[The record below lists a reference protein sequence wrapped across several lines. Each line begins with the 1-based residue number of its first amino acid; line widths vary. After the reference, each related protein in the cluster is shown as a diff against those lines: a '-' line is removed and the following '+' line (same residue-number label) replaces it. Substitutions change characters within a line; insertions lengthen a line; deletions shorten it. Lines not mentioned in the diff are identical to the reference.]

1 MLENVA
7 KRREFVYTREY
18 RYTNVIIINIIIII
32 YPHRWQTEN
41 SLNFSH

>member
-1 MLENVA
+1 MLENVV
-7 KRREFVYTREY
+7 KRSEFVYTREW
-18 RYTNVIIINIIIII
+18 RYTNVIIIIIS